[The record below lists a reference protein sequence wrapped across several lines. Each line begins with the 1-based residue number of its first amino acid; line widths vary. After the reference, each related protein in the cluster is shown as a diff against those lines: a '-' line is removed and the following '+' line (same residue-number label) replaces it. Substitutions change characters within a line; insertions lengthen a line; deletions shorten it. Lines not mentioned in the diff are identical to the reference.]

1 MFRNGFCGQK
11 IFNLLWHTSRFS
23 KFRCFTI
30 INIKQLKFSFCLKND
45 ILRQRDKLQKW
56 SFLSKFEKWPFLS
69 KIYFTDSL
77 KFKIPLIGLPVRKLN
92 HFRFYLMTGNHRK
105 SSSRCAQTIFFVQ
118 MTYFLRKFL
127 TGTDCIFRALEELK
141 KISKKTILDLYRHYF
156 MDYIMFGLNSSII
169 DLLLDDNNLRLPHA
183 DLFKRKNSY
192 WANSANREKYQAI
205 RYC

>member
-1 MFRNGFCGQK
+1 M
-11 IFNLLWHTSRFS
+11 LLF
-23 KFRCFTI
+23 
-30 INIKQLKFSFCLKND
+30 
-45 ILRQRDKLQKW
+45 
-56 SFLSKFEKWPFLS
+56 
-69 KIYFTDSL
+69 
-77 KFKIPLIGLPVRKLN
+77 
-92 HFRFYLMTGNHRK
+92 
-105 SSSRCAQTIFFVQ
+105 
-118 MTYFLRKFL
+118 
-127 TGTDCIFRALEELK
+127 GTDCIFRAIEELK

>member
-1 MFRNGFCGQK
+1 MELLDTASIERTYETFFNSVSVISVLVHQNMQQWVKYKPIIKWHVHKRILWSR

-23 KFRCFTI
+23 KFRYFA
-30 INIKQLKFSFCLKND
+30 INKVKQNFVSNMLLHIPKNN
-45 ILRQRDKLQKW
+45 Q
-56 SFLSKFEKWPFLS
+56 FLP
-69 KIYFTDSL
+69 KIYFFS
-77 KFKIPLIGLPVRKLN
+77 
-92 HFRFYLMTGNHRK
+92 
-105 SSSRCAQTIFFVQ
+105 
-118 MTYFLRKFL
+118 
-127 TGTDCIFRALEELK
+127 ALEEFK

-156 MDYIMFGLNSSII
+156 MDYIMFGLNSSTI

>member
-1 MFRNGFCGQK
+1 MELLDTASGIKPENHSIERTYKTFFNSASVISVLVHQNMQQWVKYKPIIKWHVHKRILWSR

-23 KFRCFTI
+23 KFRCFA
-30 INIKQLKFSFCLKND
+30 INKVKQSFVSNMLLHIPKNN
-45 ILRQRDKLQKW
+45 Q
-56 SFLSKFEKWPFLS
+56 FLL
-69 KIYFTDSL
+69 KIYF
-77 KFKIPLIGLPVRKLN
+77 KW
-92 HFRFYLMTGNHRK
+92 
-105 SSSRCAQTIFFVQ
+105 IFS
-118 MTYFLRKFL
+118 
-127 TGTDCIFRALEELK
+127 ALEELK

-156 MDYIMFGLNSSII
+156 MDYIMFGLNSSTI

>member
-1 MFRNGFCGQK
+1 MPPK
-11 IFNLLWHTSRFS
+11 RF
-23 KFRCFTI
+23 F
-30 INIKQLKFSFCLKND
+30 LKN
-45 ILRQRDKLQKW
+45 
-56 SFLSKFEKWPFLS
+56 
-69 KIYFTDSL
+69 T
-77 KFKIPLIGLPVRKLN
+77 
-92 HFRFYLMTGNHRK
+92 
-105 SSSRCAQTIFFVQ
+105 FFVLL
-118 MTYFLRKFL
+118 F
-127 TGTDCIFRALEELK
+127 GTDCIFRAIEELK